1 MLPRFSN
8 EVLSRG
14 SAAVLPQNL
23 SDDWLGRLQK
33 LSDDFLDNN
42 FAVDQCTTPTLDP
55 GDPILTACVH
65 EVLGHSRGAGAEVS
79 ADELAENVTIY
90 ALSITMETIRRQA
103 DLEMTLPTLQN
114 LLSIDRIVAFG
125 KINPDFGQFLQRAC
139 IAPGNGKSS
148 EGNWFQQLKEKI
160 LSRMNAG

>member
-23 SDDWLGRLQK
+23 SDFWLKKLQT

-42 FAVDQCTTPTLDP
+42 FAVDRCMETLDS
-55 GDPILTACVH
+55 GDPILLSCVH
-65 EVLGHSRGAGAEVS
+65 EVLRHNRGAGPEIP

-103 DLEMTLPTLQN
+103 ELEMTPPTLQD

-125 KINPDFGQFLQRAC
+125 KINPDFSQFLQRAC
-139 IAPGNGKSS
+139 IVPENGSPQ
-148 EGNWFQQLKEKI
+148 EGRWFQRLKEKI
-160 LSRMNAG
+160 LSGFNAG

>member
-8 EVLSRG
+8 EVLSHG

-23 SDDWLGRLQK
+23 SDDWLNRLQK

-42 FAVDQCTTPTLDP
+42 FAVDQCLQTLDA
-55 GDPILTACVH
+55 GDPILVSCVH
-65 EVLGHSRGAGAEVS
+65 EVLGHDRDASPEVS
-79 ADELAENVTIY
+79 TDELAENVTIY

-103 DLEMTLPTLQN
+103 DLEMALPTLQN

-139 IAPGNGKSS
+139 VVRENG
-148 EGNWFQQLKEKI
+148 EPRERHWFQRLKEKI